1 MKVSKKL
8 TVGQRKYNYGHYI
21 ENKKLGLF
29 KGTFEQWL
37 KITYDDLINVKLNQN
52 KDE

>member
-1 MKVSKKL
+1 MKLSRKL

-21 ENKKLGLF
+21 EDKKLGIF

-37 KITYDDLINVKLNQN
+37 KITYADLSNLVKH
-52 KDE
+52 